1 MDNFLVRLLFVPIIL
16 GAQQIVHYF
25 LRMMTEEVHS
35 PLQPSSAN
43 DQVSDIA
50 PSPSMGFVCPD
61 PIQTQNAQRRIPLLY
76 EIAFANQTS
85 NRSIMK

>member
-16 GAQQIVHYF
+16 GAQQIVYYL

-35 PLQPSSAN
+35 PLPPSSAN

-50 PSPSMGFVCPD
+50 PSPATSCVCLRRV
-61 PIQTQNAQRRIPLLY
+61 QTQNAQRRIPLLY
-76 EIAFANQTS
+76 EIAFA
-85 NRSIMK
+85 K

>member
-1 MDNFLVRLLFVPIIL
+1 VRLLFVPIIL

-35 PLQPSSAN
+35 PLPTSSAS

-50 PSPSMGFVCPD
+50 PRPSLGCVYLDCVH
-61 PIQTQNAQRRIPLLY
+61 TQNAQRRIPLLY
-76 EIAFANQTS
+76 EIAFANQAS
-85 NRSIMK
+85 NRNIMK